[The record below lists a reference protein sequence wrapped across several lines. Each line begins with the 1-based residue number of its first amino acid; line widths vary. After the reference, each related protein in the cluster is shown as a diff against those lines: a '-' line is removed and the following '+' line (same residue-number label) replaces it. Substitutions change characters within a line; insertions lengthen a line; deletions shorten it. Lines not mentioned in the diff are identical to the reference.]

1 MDTVE
6 RDVSLPSGV
15 NLAGDLDD
23 RDTSRGS
30 FAKRLARYSA
40 AHLRTTQILDY
51 IRANHA
57 KEAKLIAALDDCGN
71 YLVFRDYF
79 TIGEIR
85 LSQASFC
92 RKHLLCPLCAIRR
105 GAKVLQKYLSLYD
118 HVRTL
123 NPSLRPY
130 MVTLTVKDGPDLKER
145 FNHLTKALKQFHK
158 RRHLTKGVCEARKAQ
173 GALWSYEVKRGKN
186 SGAWH
191 PHVHC
196 IWLCESAPD
205 QKAISDQWRTIT
217 GDSFIVDSRPI
228 NPEDPIDGFL
238 EVLKYAVKFSDQPE
252 EDTWHCYQ
260 TLSGKRL
267 IGSFGCMYGV
277 EIPEEMTDLQ
287 FEELPYI
294 LRFFQFINGKYTQ
307 S

>member
-1 MDTVE
+1 MDALE
-6 RDVSLPSGV
+6 RDVSLPSGSF
-15 NLAGDLDD
+15 LAGDSDD
-23 RDTSRGS
+23 RDTSRGN
-30 FAKRLARYSA
+30 FEKRIDRYSK
-40 AHLRTTQILDY
+40 AHTRTTQILDY
-51 IRANHA
+51 IREHHA
-57 KEAKLIAALDDCGN
+57 KEAKTIAALSDCGN

-85 LSQASFC
+85 LAKASFC

-105 GAKVLQKYLSLYD
+105 GAKVLQKYLTLYEL
-118 HVRTL
+118 VKAQ
-123 NPSLRPY
+123 NPSLKPY
-130 MVTLTVKDGPDLKER
+130 MVTFTVKDGPDLKER
-145 FNHLTKALKQFHK
+145 FNHLTKALRQFHK
-158 RRHLTKGVCEARKAQ
+158 RRHLKKGVCEARKAH

-196 IWLCESAPD
+196 IWLCETPPSA
-205 QKAISDQWRTIT
+205 QAISEQWKSIT

-228 NPEDPIDGFL
+228 DPEDPVDGFL

-252 EDTWHCYQ
+252 EDTWHCFQ

-267 IGSFGCMYGV
+267 IGSFGNLYGV

-287 FEELPYI
+287 IEDLPYI
-294 LRFFQFINGKYTQ
+294 ERFFRFISGKYIEA
-307 S
+307 